1 MFFMSHAVVK
11 VSHLSAAPQS
21 RWHIFRLVRVRHVTC
36 GCQGVSPFGS
46 PPVKMA
52 HLSTGSCSS
61 CHMWLSRCL
70 TFRQP
75 PVKMAHLS
83 TGSCS
88 SCHMWLSRCLT
99 FRQPPSQ
106 DGTSF
111 DWFVFVMSHVVVK
124 VSHLSAAPQSRWHIF
139 RLVRVRHVTC
149 GCQGVSP
156 FGSPQ
161 SRWHIFRLV
170 RVRHVTCGLSRC
182 LTFRQPPSQDGT
194 SFDWFVFVMSHVVV
208 KVSHVSAAPQSRWHI
223 FRLVHVRHV
232 TCGCQGVSPFG
243 SPPVKMAHLS
253 TGSCSSCHMW
263 LSRCL
268 IFRQPPVINAHD
280 VSFRSSS

>member
-1 MFFMSHAVVK
+1 MFFMSHVVVK

-21 RWHIFRLVRVRHVTC
+21 RWHIFQLVRVRHVTC

-52 HLSTGSCSS
+52 HLSTGSCLS

-124 VSHLSAAPQSRWHIF
+124 VSHLSAAP
-139 RLVRVRHVTC
+139 
-149 GCQGVSP
+149 
-156 FGSPQ
+156 
-161 SRWHIFRLV
+161 
-170 RVRHVTCGLSRC
+170 
-182 LTFRQPPSQDGT
+182 SQDGT
-194 SFDWFVFVMSHVVV
+194 SFDWFVFVMSHVVA
-208 KVSHVSAAPQSRWHI
+208 KVSHLSAAPSH
-223 FRLVHVRHV
+223 
-232 TCGCQGVSPFG
+232 
-243 SPPVKMAHLS
+243 
-253 TGSCSSCHMW
+253 
-263 LSRCL
+263 
-268 IFRQPPVINAHD
+268 
-280 VSFRSSS
+280 